1 MSLTKLPNKIINK
14 YKKWKIDSFVNN
26 KATYEKLASEGQSP
40 IAMIISCC
48 DSRVHATSM
57 FGAEIGEFFIHR
69 NIANLIPPYN
79 PDGDHHG
86 TSAAIEFAICAL
98 KVSHIII
105 LGHSNCG
112 GIKNGYHLCKGDQVN
127 KELLFVN
134 KWLHILKPAYDKLV
148 QLSDE
153 KAMISML
160 EKQSII
166 NSIQNLSEFPFVQ
179 KALSSNEILIHGLWN
194 NIGTGEL
201 EMLNQKSMLFESL

>member
-1 MSLTKLPNKIINK
+1 MPLTKLPNKIINK
-14 YKKWKIDSFVNN
+14 YKKWKTDTFIKN
-26 KATYEKLASEGQSP
+26 KATYKKLALEGQSP

-57 FGAEIGEFFIHR
+57 FGAETGEFFIHR

-86 TSAAIEFAICAL
+86 TSAAIEFAVCAL
-98 KVSHIII
+98 KVPHIIV

-127 KELLFVN
+127 EELQFVN
-134 KWLHILKPAYDKLV
+134 KWLDILKPAYDMLV

-179 KALSSNEILIHGLWN
+179 KALNSNEISIHGLWN

-201 EMLNQKSMLFESL
+201 EMLNPKSMLFESL